1 MNNKSVNPNNL
12 FEELVESYITGSI
25 TEEQS
30 KELLEMLQSDESK
43 RREFGTQLQLS
54 QLLAIKESRKTLSAD
69 QKIMELLTASPASDS
84 QKQPRPI
91 NWNRALVRI
100 AAVLMVMVGISYVVK
115 LNFEDQVMTEK
126 QFAPQSAVALK
137 KPLSEKHD
145 LSLVEARKER
155 SDLSAAV
162 DSPELKKDMDSLINK
177 EMNGRVESS
186 SSADELVN
194 LPMSSKPQKPQAF
207 DAVMNVKSPVI
218 LKNIY
223 SSTRNAGTRAGGAN
237 RMTDAEQSGYDY
249 KREDLEVEE
258 VALGEAVK
266 QKSLGLSNEAQKSR
280 ALTRDN
286 MMPPIWPPR
295 PPKVSSG
302 ESYAKIEEN
311 KFLNSSEKPLS
322 TFSIDVDTASYS
334 NMRRMLNN
342 NQLPPVDAI
351 RIEEMINYFE
361 YNYEGPGADQPFSSA
376 MALHPCPWN
385 LNHKLL
391 RVGLQGRKMDESN
404 RKPSNLVFLL
414 DVSGSMNSADKLPLL
429 KTGMTMLVNALSEND
444 RVAIV
449 VYAGSS
455 GLVLDS
461 TSAADKGRI
470 IQAMERLSAGGSTA
484 GGAGIELAYK
494 VCADNFIKGGVNRV
508 ILATDGD
515 FNVGTSSH
523 NGLQSL
529 IEQKRSSGIFL
540 SVLGFGIGNLQ
551 DSKME
556 LLANKGNGNY
566 FYIDSER
573 EAEKVLVKQLNA
585 TLETIAKDVKIQ
597 IEFNPEHIKSYRLIG
612 YVNRKMA
619 ARDFANDKK
628 DAGEIGSGHQVTAL
642 YELIPVGAP
651 DAHEGIPLKYG
662 KKSEKVVEPQSNE
675 MLTLKLRYK
684 APDAD
689 VSKLL
694 TFPLTTENDQKGSGD
709 NSFRWAA
716 AVAAF
721 GQMMR
726 DSQYTGEFSVNNV
739 RELALEAKGEDSSG
753 YRAELINLID
763 KAARIKADQPG
774 TNDKGYPVW
783 QYRN

>member
-1 MNNKSVNPNNL
+1 MNFEDQIIADKEFIPQKSVAR
-12 FEELVESYITGSI
+12 
-25 TEEQS
+25 TEP
-30 KELLEMLQSDESK
+30 
-43 RREFGTQLQLS
+43 LS
-54 QLLAIKESRKTLSAD
+54 QLL
-69 QKIMELLTASPASDS
+69 
-84 QKQPRPI
+84 
-91 NWNRALVRI
+91 
-100 AAVLMVMVGISYVVK
+100 
-115 LNFEDQVMTEK
+115 
-126 QFAPQSAVALK
+126 
-137 KPLSEKHD
+137 D
-145 LSLVEARKER
+145 LSPVETRKEH
-155 SDLSAAV
+155 SDLSAGV
-162 DSPELKKDMDSLINK
+162 DTRELKKDMDSLIK
-177 EMNGRVESS
+177 EGINGRVESP
-186 SSADELVN
+186 SSADESVDS
-194 LPMSSKPQKPQAF
+194 PMSPKPQEF

-223 SSTRNAGTRAGGAN
+223 GSTRNTGKRVRGADPMDGN
-237 RMTDAEQSGYDY
+237 EQSAYDY
-249 KREDLEVEE
+249 KSEDLAITE
-258 VALGEAVK
+258 VAAGKELAAKSKQNMSETEEMVPLKIEKPKPQFTGTPKDIRSANLESPQEWRARQLSSVVAGEKGKSVAVNTPAT
-266 QKSLGLSNEAQKSR
+266 LAPDAGA
-280 ALTRDN
+280 RDYYYRS
-286 MMPPIWPPR
+286 MPPAETKP
-295 PPKVSSG
+295 VSSG
-302 ESYAKIEEN
+302 ESYARIEEN
-311 KFLNSSEKPLS
+311 KFLNPSENPLS

-334 NMRRMLNN
+334 NMRRMLKN
-342 NQLPPVDAI
+342 NQLPPADAI

-361 YNYEGPGADQPFSSA
+361 YNYEGPGDEAPFSSA

-385 LNHKLL
+385 TAHQLL
-391 RVGLQGRKMDESN
+391 RVGLQGRKMDETN

-414 DVSGSMNSADKLPLL
+414 DVSGSMSTPDKLPLL

-461 TSAADKGRI
+461 TSAAEKRKI

-523 NGLQSL
+523 NGLQTL
-529 IEQKRSSGIFL
+529 IEQKRSTGIFL
-540 SVLGFGIGNLQ
+540 SVLGFGTGNLQ

-573 EAEKVLVKQLNA
+573 EAEKVLVKQINA

-597 IEFNPEHIKSYRLIG
+597 IEFNPEYIKSYRLIG

-619 ARDFANDKK
+619 ARDFDDDKK

-642 YELIPVGAP
+642 YEIVPVGAP
-651 DAHEGIPLKYG
+651 DSHEGIPLKYA
-662 KKSEKVVEPQSNE
+662 KKDEKVAEPQSSE

-684 APDAD
+684 APDGD

-694 TFPLTTENDQKGSGD
+694 TFPLAKDAVQRGVGD
-709 NSFRWAA
+709 ESFRWAA

-721 GQMMR
+721 GQLLR
-726 DSQYTGEFSVNNV
+726 GSQYAGKFSINDV
-739 RELALEAKGEDSSG
+739 RDLAVGAKGEDPFG
-753 YRAELINLID
+753 YRSEFIRLMERAAELKGN
-763 KAARIKADQPG
+763 QPA
-774 TNDKGYPVW
+774 TNDKGYPLW